1 MIYNKE
7 TNLWEIDSKIYLTDE
22 EFQQYINTIFEDKDE
37 LIKKQDNTIERALK
51 SLDNAIEYIRE
62 LQKGMSLWQQLLY
75 KSAWTLT

>member
-7 TNLWEIDSKIYLTDE
+7 TNLWEVDSKIYLTDE

-51 SLDNAIEYIRE
+51 SLDNAIEYIKE
-62 LQKGMSLWQQLLY
+62 LQKEL
-75 KSAWTLT
+75 KRR

>member
-37 LIKKQDNTIERALK
+37 LIKKQDNTIEKALK
-51 SLDNAIEYIRE
+51 SLDNATE
-62 LQKGMSLWQQLLY
+62 
-75 KSAWTLT
+75 

>member
-7 TNLWEIDSKIYLTDE
+7 TNLWEIDSKIYLTNE

-37 LIKKQDNTIERALK
+37 LIKKQDNTIEKALK

-62 LQKGMSLWQQLLY
+62 LGRR
-75 KSAWTLT
+75 

>member
-37 LIKKQDNTIERALK
+37 LIKKQDNTIEKALK
-51 SLDNAIEYIRE
+51 SLDNAIEYIKE
-62 LQKGMSLWQQLLY
+62 LQKELGRR
-75 KSAWTLT
+75 

>member
-51 SLDNAIEYIRE
+51 SLDNAIEYIKE
-62 LQKGMSLWQQLLY
+62 LQKELGRR
-75 KSAWTLT
+75 

>member
-37 LIKKQDNTIERALK
+37 LIKKQDNTIEKALK
-51 SLDNAIEYIRE
+51 SLDNAIEYIKE
-62 LQKGMSLWQQLLY
+62 LQQELGRR
-75 KSAWTLT
+75 

>member
-37 LIKKQDNTIERALK
+37 LIKKQDNTIEKALK
-51 SLDNAIEYIRE
+51 SLDNAIKYIKE
-62 LQKGMSLWQQLLY
+62 LQKELGRR
-75 KSAWTLT
+75 